1 MKNTKATW
9 TAHILTLF
17 PEMFPGPINFSLVGK
32 ALKKKIWSLNLIN
45 IRDFSKKGPKD
56 IDDKQYGGGSGMIIK
71 SEVIDRAL
79 KTTTKK
85 IKDYSLI
92 YLTPKGKKL
101 NQKKIKQLTKKRNL
115 IILCG
120 KYEGVDQRVIDD
132 WNMEEISIGDFILSG
147 GELASMCLLDSC
159 VRMLPGVLGSSDSL
173 KNETFEN
180 NLLEHPQYTKPSNWK
195 GIGVPEVLLTGNH
208 KKIEEWKNKESL
220 KITKLKRPDLLRVKN

>member
-1 MKNTKATW
+1 M
-9 TAHILTLF
+9 
-17 PEMFPGPINFSLVGK
+17 
-32 ALKKKIWSLNLIN
+32 
-45 IRDFSKKGPKD
+45 
-56 IDDKQYGGGSGMIIK
+56 
-71 SEVIDRAL
+71 
-79 KTTTKK
+79 
-85 IKDYSLI
+85 I

-195 GIGVPEVLLTGNH
+195 GIGVPEVLFTGNH
-208 KKIEEWKNKESL
+208 KKIEEWKKKESL
-220 KITKLKRPDLLRVKN
+220 KITK